1 MRIDISGHQIDVG
14 NALSEHIRTR
24 MEGEVA
30 KYFDQAIE
38 GGVVVSR
45 KGHVFHVDA
54 SVHAGAGIMMR
65 AAGSADEPYA
75 AADQA
80 IDRIAK
86 RLRRYKRRLK
96 DHHKAMT
103 TAAQADAQYYVVAA
117 EPENEE
123 LDGHDGEGAG
133 AHPVIIAEQP
143 TRILTMTPSAAVMAL
158 DLSDNPAFVFFN
170 AAHGGINVVYRRS
183 DGNVGWIDPQGAGS
197 TGSSRS

>member
-1 MRIDISGHQIDVG
+1 MRIEISGHQIDVG

-38 GGVVVSR
+38 GNVVVSR

-65 AAGSADEPYA
+65 AAGSADEAYA

-80 IDRIAK
+80 VDRIAK

-96 DHHKAMT
+96 DHHKVMSS
-103 TAAQADAQYYVVAA
+103 AAQAEAQYYVVAA
-117 EPENEE
+117 EADDNDM
-123 LDGHDGEGAG
+123 DGQEADVG

-158 DLSDNPAFVFFN
+158 DLSDNPAYVFFN

-183 DGNVGWIDPQGAGS
+183 DGNVGWIDPQGVDAAS
-197 TGSSRS
+197 TPRG